1 MSISC
6 PPKNPEDTLF
16 NASNFLYAC
25 RGRGGG
31 GTGPTGS
38 SGISTNTG
46 ATGPTGMTGWTGRT
60 GPTGG
65 IGPTGAG
72 GTLSY
77 YGSFYDTTT
86 QTNLATTNYFQ
97 YNSTAENNG
106 VSVSGG
112 TCTIA
117 NQGTYNIQFS
127 AVFTQNPSSAND
139 VDVWLEVNGTAE
151 PNTNTQ
157 FAIRNTASVEA
168 WNFVRTFNA
177 GDTFKLAWY
186 SSESTAQILYIGTQ
200 TTPTRPATPSV
211 IMTVTQVFYA
221 GPTGVTGVAGITG
234 LTGPTG
240 AGGTGPTGLIGLVG
254 TPTGNNILVY
264 RTPDWVPTGSWQP
277 TALAASGD
285 ISASTMSCGNNF
297 TCGGILAST
306 STAVRIGN
314 QAGSGTDA
322 VSIGRESGT
331 NSKGNFAVS
340 IGSAS
345 GYSSQGASAIGI
357 GSQCNRNSSGA
368 NSISIG
374 GFAGYQSS
382 GIYSVGIGAYA
393 AYSTQGANSIA
404 IGNEAGY
411 TTQGIN
417 TVAVGYRS
425 GYGRQGANAISIG
438 TQAGYTGQ
446 GANSIAIGALA
457 GYTGSG
463 TGTFQHANTIIL
475 NASGTSLLSDGEDR
489 CFATPIRNTG
499 TSNPMYFNPLSKE
512 ITYAAAASI
521 VQVLSTTK
529 TDAFTSTSTSPAD
542 ITGLSVTITPTST
555 SNKIFVIATVSGA
568 SEVGQNDAYLRLARD
583 STAIAVGDAAGSRQ
597 QATTTLNKIAG
608 GSLFN
613 GPMFYLDSPSTT
625 SAITYKVQIWKTSG
639 SGGSLYVNRTETDG
653 DNTSYPRTVSSIA
666 VFEIAA

>member
-65 IGPTGAG
+65 MGPTGAG

-240 AGGTGPTGLIGLVG
+240 AGGTGPTGQGFTG
-254 TPTGNNILVY
+254 PTGAGG
-264 RTPDWVPTGSWQP
+264 TGP
-277 TALAASGD
+277 
-285 ISASTMSCGNNF
+285 
-297 TCGGILAST
+297 
-306 STAVRIGN
+306 
-314 QAGSGTDA
+314 
-322 VSIGRESGT
+322 
-331 NSKGNFAVS
+331 
-340 IGSAS
+340 
-345 GYSSQGASAIGI
+345 
-357 GSQCNRNSSGA
+357 
-368 NSISIG
+368 
-374 GFAGYQSS
+374 
-382 GIYSVGIGAYA
+382 
-393 AYSTQGANSIA
+393 
-404 IGNEAGY
+404 
-411 TTQGIN
+411 
-417 TVAVGYRS
+417 
-425 GYGRQGANAISIG
+425 
-438 TQAGYTGQ
+438 TGQ
-446 GANSIAIGALA
+446 GF
-457 GYTGSG
+457 TGP
-463 TGTFQHANTIIL
+463 TG
-475 NASGTSLLSDGEDR
+475 
-489 CFATPIRNTG
+489 
-499 TSNPMYFNPLSKE
+499 M
-512 ITYAAAASI
+512 ASI
-521 VQVLSTTK
+521 VQVISTTK
-529 TDAFTSTSTSPAD
+529 TDTFTTTSSTPTD

-568 SEVGQNDAYLRLARD
+568 SEVGQNDAFLRLARD
-583 STAIAVGDAAGSRQ
+583 STALAVGDAAGSRQ
-597 QATTTLNKIAG
+597 QATTTLNKFASS

-613 GPMFYLDSPSTT
+613 GPMFYLDTPSTT

-639 SGGSLYVNRTETDG
+639 TGGTLYVNRTETDS
-653 DNTSYPRTVSSIA
+653 DNTYYPRTVSSIA